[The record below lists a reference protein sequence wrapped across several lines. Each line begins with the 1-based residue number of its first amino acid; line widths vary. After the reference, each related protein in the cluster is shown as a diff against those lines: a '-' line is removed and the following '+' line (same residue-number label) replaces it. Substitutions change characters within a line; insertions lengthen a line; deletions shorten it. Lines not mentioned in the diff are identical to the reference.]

1 MRIIRASDFIK
12 TCFSVFRL
20 KMRERQAIM
29 LTDRINERKGE
40 ITHIK
45 RIILFSENEIKE
57 IKAMKKSDKK
67 VFSKTTP

>member
-1 MRIIRASDFIK
+1 
-12 TCFSVFRL
+12 
-20 KMRERQAIM
+20 MRERQAIM